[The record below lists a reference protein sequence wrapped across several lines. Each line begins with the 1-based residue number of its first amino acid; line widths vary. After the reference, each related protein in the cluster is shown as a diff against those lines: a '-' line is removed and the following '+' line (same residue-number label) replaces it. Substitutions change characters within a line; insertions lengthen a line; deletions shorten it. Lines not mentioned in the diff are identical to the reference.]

1 MKGYSGHDEWRNHF
15 AIIYMTGHFIT
26 RDEVDAKLLSIGA
39 DKAWTIKVIP
49 VKAPAARLKA
59 RLASLRRGV

>member
-26 RDEVDAKLLSIGA
+26 RDEVDAKLLRIGA

-49 VKAPAARLKA
+49 GKGSRRKAE
-59 RLASLRRGV
+59 G